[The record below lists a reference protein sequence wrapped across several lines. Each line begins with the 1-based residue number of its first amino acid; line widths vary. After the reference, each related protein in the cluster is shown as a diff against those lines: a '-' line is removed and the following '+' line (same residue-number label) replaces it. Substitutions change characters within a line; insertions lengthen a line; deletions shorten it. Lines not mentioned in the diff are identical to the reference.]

1 MEPVEEKMASF
12 DHLSPEEVCMYLKNE
27 VPTISQEILDSV
39 IDHKIDG
46 EVFLEMNDEYLREI
60 APLLGD
66 RLKIKRAVHKAQSH
80 PSILVKLF

>member
-1 MEPVEEKMASF
+1 
-12 DHLSPEEVCMYLKNE
+12 MYKKNL
-27 VPTISQEILDSV
+27 VPTISEEILDSV
-39 IDHKIDG
+39 IDHKIDE

-80 PSILVKLF
+80 PSIVVKLF